1 MTDSLD
7 GHAAD
12 RGLAEL
18 RRRMHE
24 RLLDSMDFGAA
35 IRMSKEQL
43 FVECSSR
50 VQDMLERSGHP
61 LNADV
66 RRRLIR
72 EVLDEVFG
80 LGPLEPL
87 FEDDEIS
94 DILVNGPDQIFVE
107 RLGVLRPAGV
117 RFRDADHVMNVVQ
130 RIVRNSGRRLDE
142 RSSMVD
148 VRLADGSRVNV
159 IIPPLAL
166 EGPQLSIRRFSGVPF
181 DLERLQGFGAMSPE
195 TGRLLRA
202 AVSGRLNIVISGGA
216 GVGKTTLLNALSA
229 DIGGRERV
237 ITIEDAAELQLLGS
251 HVVRLETR
259 PVNLEGIGEIDAR
272 ALVRNALRMR
282 PDRIIVGEC
291 RGAEAFDMLQAMNT
305 GHDGSMT
312 TLHANSAKDAA
323 HRLESMLSM
332 SGFDVPIGVLRDYIA
347 SAIDLVVHMVRLPDG
362 RRIIG
367 DVSEVRT
374 HDGERIALESLH
386 RFRLDGVIDGRTE
399 GAFET
404 TGVIPGFLERLRG
417 RGVEIDPSLFDA
429 GERPVEIVS

>member
-1 MTDSLD
+1 
-7 GHAAD
+7 
-12 RGLAEL
+12 
-18 RRRMHE
+18 
-24 RLLDSMDFGAA
+24 
-35 IRMSKEQL
+35 
-43 FVECSSR
+43 
-50 VQDMLERSGHP
+50 MLERSGHP

-94 DILVNGPDQIFVE
+94 DILVNGPDRIFVE
-107 RLGVLRPAGV
+107 RLGVLEPAGV
-117 RFRDADHVMNVVQ
+117 RFRDADHLMSIVQ

-142 RSSMVD
+142 RSPMVD
-148 VRLADGSRVNV
+148 ARLTDGSRVNV

-166 EGPQLSIRRFSGVPF
+166 DGPQLSIRRFSGVPF
-181 DLERLQGFGAMSPE
+181 DLDRLEKFGAMGPA
-195 TGRLLRA
+195 TGTLLRA

-237 ITIEDAAELQLLGS
+237 ITIEDAAELQLFGE

-259 PVNLEGIGEIDAR
+259 PVNLEGVGEIDAR

-291 RGAEAFDMLQAMNT
+291 RGAESFDMLQAMNT

-312 TLHANSAKDAA
+312 TLHANSAKDAV

-332 SGFDVPIGVLRDYIA
+332 SGFDAPIRILRDYIA
-347 SAIDLVVHMVRLPDG
+347 SAIDLVIPLSRLPAG

-367 DVSEVRT
+367 DVSEVVD
-374 HDGERIALESLH
+374 HDGDRIHLEPLHRYRIA
-386 RFRLDGVIDGRTE
+386 GVVDGRTE
-399 GAFET
+399 GVFET
-404 TGVIPGFLERLRG
+404 TGTVPRFLERIRG
-417 RGVEIDPSLFDA
+417 RGVELDPAVFEANVRSTEA
-429 GERPVEIVS
+429 ST

>member
-1 MTDSLD
+1 MSERSDAN
-7 GHAAD
+7 GAD

-24 RLLDSMDFGAA
+24 RLLESMDFGAA
-35 IRMSKEQL
+35 IRMSREQL
-43 FVECSSR
+43 FVECSGR

-87 FEDDEIS
+87 FEDDEVS
-94 DILVNGPDQIFVE
+94 DILVNGPDSIFVE

-117 RFRDADHVMNVVQ
+117 RFRDDEHLMNVVQ

-142 RSSMVD
+142 RSPMVD

-181 DLERLQGFGAMSPE
+181 DLERLQGFGSMGPE
-195 TGRLLRA
+195 TGHLLRA

-229 DIGGRERV
+229 DIGARERV

-259 PVNLEGIGEIDAR
+259 PVNLEGVGAIDAR

-312 TLHANSAKDAA
+312 TLHANSAKDAV

-332 SGFDVPIGVLRDYIA
+332 SGFDVPINILRDYIA
-347 SAIDLVVHMVRLPDG
+347 SAMDLVVHMVRLPDG

-367 DVSEVRT
+367 DVSEVAS
-374 HDGERIALESLH
+374 HDGEGIHLRSLH
-386 RFRLDGVIDGRTE
+386 RFRLDGIVDGRTE

-404 TGVIPGFLERLRG
+404 TGVVPDFLERIRA
-417 RGVEIDPSLFDA
+417 RGVEIDAEVFEA
-429 GERPVEIVS
+429 GERPVEVAS